1 MPKLVL
7 WSSSALTDIS
17 SILQYLQD
25 NWDSPVVVKF
35 IDITNDLIEQIAI
48 NPRQFPVIHKS
59 KRIRKCV
66 ITKHNTIFYR
76 ERKDQIDI
84 LRIYDTRQ
92 DPKKLKFL

>member
-7 WSSSALTDIS
+7 WSPLALNDIS